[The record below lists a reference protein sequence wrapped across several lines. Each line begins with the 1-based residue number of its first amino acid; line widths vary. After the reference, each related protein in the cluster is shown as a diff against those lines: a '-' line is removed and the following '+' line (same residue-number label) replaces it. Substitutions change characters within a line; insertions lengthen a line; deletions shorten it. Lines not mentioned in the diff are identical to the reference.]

1 MNMKFFVYANGTH
14 APLKKTYVGWT
25 TDVEKRLEK
34 HNSSKGAKS
43 TKGYKWT
50 LLYQEELMSKV
61 EAMKRE
67 YELKKNRKF
76 RADIRLLLS

>member
-1 MNMKFFVYANGTH
+1 MKFFVYVIGTY
-14 APLKKTYVGWT
+14 APIKKTYVGWT

-43 TKGYKWT
+43 TKGSKWSI
-50 LLYQEELMSKV
+50 LYQEELETKV

-76 RADIRLLLS
+76 RSNLRLLIP